1 MKMVIR
7 LALAAW
13 LAVFSPTV
21 LVAQEL
27 SEERV
32 RELVRETILANPEI
46 LLEAIAVLENRAAES
61 EQLSRADIIEQQRLT
76 LERDPNAPVLA
87 NADGDV
93 TVVEFFDYNCP
104 YCRRVMPTV
113 YALTEADTGVRLV
126 YREWPILG
134 EGSVF
139 ASRAALASREQGL
152 YEEFHIAM
160 MDMTG
165 RAEERSVLTIARE
178 IGLDVDQLLIDMEAP
193 EVDEHI
199 ATSMRL
205 AEMLGITGTPTFI
218 IGTNLVPGAVEQ
230 ATLQALVDEARADA
244 SN

>member
-1 MKMVIR
+1 MKLMMR
-7 LALAAW
+7 LAMAAW
-13 LAVFSPTV
+13 LMVISPAM
-21 LVAQEL
+21 LAAQDL
-27 SEERV
+27 TEERV

-46 LLEAIAVLENRAAES
+46 LLEAIAVLENRAAEA
-61 EQLSRADIIEQQRLT
+61 EQLSRADIIEQQRPT

-87 NADGDV
+87 NAEGDV

-113 YALTEADTGVRLV
+113 DALTEADTGVRLV

-139 ASRAALASREQGL
+139 ATRAALASREQGL
-152 YEEFHIAM
+152 YEEFHVAM
-160 MDMTG
+160 MGMTG

-178 IGLDVDQLLIDMEAP
+178 VGLDVDQLLLDMEAP

-199 ATSMRL
+199 ETSMRL

-230 ATLQALVDEARADA
+230 ATLQALVDEAREAA

>member
-1 MKMVIR
+1 MRTVLR

-13 LAVFSPTV
+13 IAVFTPALSA
-21 LVAQEL
+21 AQEL

-46 LLEAIAVLENRAAES
+46 LLEAIAVLENRAAEA
-61 EQLSRADIIEQQRLT
+61 EQLSRVEIIEQQRLT

-87 NADGDV
+87 NAEGDV

-113 YALTEADTGVRLV
+113 EALTEADPGVRLV

-160 MDMTG
+160 MGMTG

-199 ATSMRL
+199 ETSMRL

-230 ATLQALVDEARADA
+230 ASLQALVDETRAAA